1 MKLPFVTALAAAFV
15 VGVTAAALSLSAA
28 AADRETARPTA
39 PPQSRLRVVSAVEMD
54 GSPSSMV
61 AAAGSVWVTLGMAG
75 IARIDPATNTVVA
88 RIEPGGAVIEL
99 AAGFG
104 AIWAIDAFH
113 SRLLRIDPETN
124 RVTRENGVGKLP
136 SGIAIGHGS
145 VWVGNQ
151 LESTVTR
158 IDPDNGRT
166 LTTFAFQDGAI
177 WPGAIT
183 ATTDAVWVVT
193 RGGNAVSR
201 INPNTSTVDRL
212 IPLRGARS
220 LTVANGSVWA
230 GVANSTSLFR
240 VGPRGL
246 SRVTT
251 PYRSN
256 AYGPELAGG
265 DALWLAVPAGVARVS
280 PAGVRMPLRP
290 RPLHLSSIVTAAG
303 DVWVADQDGDRILR
317 LTDTGVTPR

>member
-1 MKLPFVTALAAAFV
+1 
-15 VGVTAAALSLSAA
+15 
-28 AADRETARPTA
+28 
-39 PPQSRLRVVSAVEMD
+39 
-54 GSPSSMV
+54 
-61 AAAGSVWVTLGMAG
+61 MAG

-113 SRLLRIDPETN
+113 GRLLRIDPDTN
-124 RVTRENGVGKLP
+124 RVTRQHDVGKLP

-166 LTTFAFQDGAI
+166 LSTFAFQDGAI

-193 RGGNAVSR
+193 RDGNAVSR
-201 INPNTSTVDRL
+201 INPTTSTVDRL

-230 GVANSTSLFR
+230 GVANSASLFR
-240 VGPRGL
+240 IGPRGL
-246 SRVTT
+246 SRVTI
-251 PYRSN
+251 PYRAN

-280 PAGVRMPLRP
+280 PAGARIPLQP
-290 RPLHLSSIVTAAG
+290 QPLHLSSIVTAAG
-303 DVWVADQDGDRILR
+303 DTWVADQDGNRVLR
-317 LTDTGVTPR
+317 LTEVGVVR